1 MCSPAKAGLFYCGKI
16 DYAPRTILMDLRP
29 LEEIFKVERMKRS
42 LPDLTKEELIEVS
55 EQMLDLISKLTHYS
69 RHMFQTKESLPKI
82 EMPDI
87 PDGPDVGKN

>member
-1 MCSPAKAGLFYCGKI
+1 
-16 DYAPRTILMDLRP
+16 MDQRP

-69 RHMFQTKESLPKI
+69 RRMFQTKESLPKI
-82 EMPDI
+82 
-87 PDGPDVGKN
+87 DGPDVGKK